1 MKFKKITRF
10 NVPGHVHEL
19 TFSCFRNQSFF
30 DSEIARTFFIDG
42 LEKAKLKHCFKIL
55 AYVIM
60 PDHVHILIFP
70 EKEQYSI
77 SKILAGIKLPVSRK
91 FINFAKVENH
101 IILARMSHK
110 SSSGVTI
117 YRFWQRGGGYDR
129 NLVSRSAVM
138 NVIQYIHVN
147 PLRRGLVN
155 MPEQWF
161 WSSLGYYSGSDKY
174 PLKMDDDALDLLT

>member
-1 MKFKKITRF
+1 MKFKKIIHF
-10 NVPGHVHEL
+10 EVPGHFHEL
-19 TFSCFRNQSFF
+19 TFSCFRNQNFF
-30 DSEIARTFFIDG
+30 DSEMACTFFIDG
-42 LEKAKLKHCFKIL
+42 IEKARSKQCFKIL

-60 PDHVHILIFP
+60 PDHVHIIIFP
-70 EKEQYSI
+70 EKEQYNI

-101 IILARMSHK
+101 RILARMSHK

-138 NVIQYIHVN
+138 NAIEYIHAN
-147 PLRRGLVN
+147 PVRGGLVN
-155 MPEQWF
+155 MAEEWY
-161 WSSLGYYSGSDKY
+161 WSSLGYYLGSNDY
-174 PLKMDDDALDLLT
+174 PMKMDDDALDLLT